1 VFMVMFMG
9 RTLVFYSLSPY
20 YGALGLVVVALCG
33 CVLAGLLGVSF
44 MALILVLIYM
54 GGMLVVFVYSTAI
67 SAERYPAVSRSFN
80 ELGGLFFFVI
90 IWVFVVYDSFLTSRV
105 VKWVSLNSP
114 GLTGRGELYGSSWFY
129 LLWAGYIL
137 LVALMVALIITY
149 GSNYKILKA
158 L

>member
-1 VFMVMFMG
+1 M
-9 RTLVFYSLSPY
+9 
-20 YGALGLVVVALCG
+20 
-33 CVLAGLLGVSF
+33 
-44 MALILVLIYM
+44 
-54 GGMLVVFVYSTAI
+54 
-67 SAERYPAVSRSFN
+67 
-80 ELGGLFFFVI
+80 
-90 IWVFVVYDSFLTSRV
+90 
-105 VKWVSLNSP
+105 SLNSP